1 MKETHFW
8 PDGQPGAARQ
18 SMPGSR
24 RPGRQILTLHR
35 HELMD
40 AFSPAVP
47 EAYPMDYCLG
57 LLGDGVV
64 DGAGRRMRRRGLGRV
79 RPTLW

>member
-1 MKETHFW
+1 MKETHVW
-8 PDGQPGAARQ
+8 PDGQPGAARH

-24 RPGRQILTLHR
+24 RPGRQILTPHS
-35 HELMD
+35 HEPMD

-64 DGAGRRMRRRGLGRV
+64 DGAVRANATKGL
-79 RPTLW
+79 W